1 MSIFVT
7 CLFILV
13 PFLTI
18 PLIFLGMVVDKKN
31 GGVYAFLLALSFA
44 ILAYNFKPNELQDLY
59 KYYYLMENQ
68 YSVMPFS
75 EYITIMFTNNKF
87 LFIFICYIISK
98 IGNYSLLQ
106 FFIVLITYFIV
117 FYTILDYA
125 RIKKIS
131 TYKAIFMII
140 VFIGVFYFINF
151 FSGLAQFFGI
161 ALGFLPFYLEYIK
174 EKKGIRYKLLYL
186 LPLFIHSS
194 LIVIPI
200 LRLLMCFDFRKI
212 RKYIYIALGILIIYP
227 SMMFVLI
234 KIFQNNIFL
243 ASLLSKASM
252 YLVDNFKTWNFN
264 YGKFAMILTA
274 FYCIVYFITAKQMR
288 KKIGDKF
295 CDAIQII
302 LLTLLAFI
310 QYFDIFTRFSNLAIL
325 FMNIYILQY
334 LNLNRKTN
342 IAIYLGLIVLFV
354 IGMTINVEVF
364 LQNDFNNIFANIGM
378 NIFYHLQ

>member
-1 MSIFVT
+1 MSVFVVG
-7 CLFILV
+7 LFILV
-13 PFLTI
+13 PFLTV

-31 GGVYAFLLALSFA
+31 VGVYAFLLALLFA

-59 KYYYLMENQ
+59 KYYYLMKNQ
-68 YSVMPFS
+68 YFVMSFS
-75 EYITIMFTNNKF
+75 EYMTIMFDNNKF

-98 IGNYSLLQ
+98 IGNYALLQ
-106 FFIVLITYFIV
+106 FFIVLISYFIV

-125 RIKKIS
+125 KIKNINI
-131 TYKAIFMII
+131 YKAIFMIL

-161 ALGFLPFYLEYIK
+161 AIGFLSFYLEYVK
-174 EKKGIRYKLLYL
+174 GKKRVGYKLLYL

-194 LIVIPI
+194 LIVVPI
-200 LRLLMCFDFRKI
+200 LRLLMCFDFKKI
-212 RKYIYIALGILIIYP
+212 RKYIYIAIGILIIYP
-227 SMMFVLI
+227 SMVFLLI

-264 YGKFAMILTA
+264 YGKFAMILMV

-288 KKIGDKF
+288 KNIGDKF

-334 LNLNRKTN
+334 LDLNRKTN
-342 IAIYLGLIVLFV
+342 IAIYLVLIILFV